1 MVRPPFADSSV
12 TTAKL
17 VTIPN
22 DIASSNALAQLH
34 RSSKQLFPS
43 TIKWPAIEKN
53 SIDTKGPVTI
63 RSMYVTAHSNRTINV
78 WDASSPRM
86 LLVLTIKAQSDVEA
100 TVRGC
105 PITAVDFCPVSC
117 LLAIGDQLGRVKPVA
132 HPASI

>member
-1 MVRPPFADSSV
+1 MVS
-12 TTAKL
+12 T
-17 VTIPN
+17 
-22 DIASSNALAQLH
+22 QLQ

-53 SIDTKGPVTI
+53 SIDTDGQVTI
-63 RSMYVTAHSNRTINV
+63 RSVYVTAHSNGTINV

-105 PITAVDFCPVSC
+105 PITAVGFCPVSC
-117 LLAIGDQLGRVKPVA
+117 LLAIGDQLGRVQIYKIVPKHQEVKVLLNKGSTHQEKP
-132 HPASI
+132 PWNLLLTF